1 MRLSEPTVTERP
13 EQAYVSIKESVTMQ
27 SIGEVLPPLHN
38 VLDAWMEAQGVMP
51 ADAPFWKYN
60 VIDMARGLEVEVGM
74 PVLVAGG
81 SPVAERVQSGVLPG
95 GRYATLTHTGH
106 PAELEQATAALLKW
120 AADQGLEWDKQDSRE
135 GERWAARLEIYR
147 TDPAEEPDLSK
158 WVTDLAFKLA

>member
-1 MRLSEPTVTERP
+1 MQLSEPTVIERP

-27 SIGEVLPPLHN
+27 SIGEVLPPLHAE
-38 VLDAWMEAQGVMP
+38 LDAWLEANGVTP

-60 VIDMARGLEVEVGM
+60 VIDMTRGLQVEVGT
-74 PVLVAGG
+74 PVTTVAA
-81 SPVAERVQSGVLPG
+81 SPVAERVQTGMLPA
-95 GRYATLTHTGH
+95 GRYATATHTGH

-120 AADQGLEWDKQDSRE
+120 AADQGLVWDRSDSAE

-147 TDPAEEPDLSK
+147 TDPAEEPDMSM